1 MELKLEYITNMW
13 NKIKD
18 SWKTI
23 VIVIIICGVFLW
35 GKSCGSKV
43 IEPVEPK
50 VVTVTNY
57 RDTIFPPDTI
67 INLPTKL
74 VPYPV
79 YVKDTTGLKSQ
90 PIDSLELNR
99 FFVYNDS
106 TEDSNVK
113 IYSKIV
119 TQGKTLNSFKPSYK
133 LKVPLIIKDST
144 VVKMDSLI
152 YRPYK
157 YEIHAGGIVGF
168 RTLAPVVEMSINK
181 VTYGAGYDILN
192 KSIIFTAKYRL
203 FGWTPKKKKH
213 VKS

>member
-1 MELKLEYITNMW
+1 MW
-13 NKIKD
+13 NKIKEN
-18 SWKTI
+18 WETI
-23 VIVIIICGVFLW
+23 ATVIIICIVFLW

-43 IEPVEPK
+43 IEPQEPK

-79 YVKDTTGLKSQ
+79 YVKDTTGLKPQ
-90 PIDSLELNR
+90 PVDSLELNR
-99 FFVYNDS
+99 FFIYNDS

-144 VVKMDSLI
+144 VIKMDSLI
-152 YRPYK
+152 YKPYK

-181 VTYGAGYDILN
+181 ATYGAGYDILN

>member
-1 MELKLEYITNMW
+1 MW
-13 NKIKD
+13 IKIKNN
-18 SWKTI
+18 WKI
-23 VIVIIICGVFLW
+23 ISIIIIGLIVFLW
-35 GKSCGSKV
+35 GKSCGNKV
-43 IEPVEPK
+43 IELQKPK

-57 RDTIFPPDTI
+57 RDTIFPKDTVI
-67 INLPTKL
+67 KFKDKL

-79 YVKDTTGLKSQ
+79 YIDTNTYVPK

-106 TEDSNVK
+106 IENSNIK

-133 LKVPLIIKDST
+133 LKVPLVIKDSA
-144 VVKMDSLI
+144 VVKQDSLV

-168 RTLAPVVEMSINK
+168 ETVAVTADLSIDKCTYGFGYDFINKAPVIS
-181 VTYGAGYDILN
+181 
-192 KSIIFTAKYRL
+192 FKYRL
-203 FGWTPKKKKH
+203 YGWTPKKK
-213 VKS
+213 

>member
-1 MELKLEYITNMW
+1 MW

-18 SWKTI
+18 NWNLIAT
-23 VIVIIICGVFLW
+23 VIIICMVFLW
-35 GKSCGSKV
+35 GKSCGNK
-43 IEPVEPK
+43 EFKPQEPK

-79 YVKDTTGLKSQ
+79 YVKDTTGLKPQ
-90 PIDSLELNR
+90 LIDSLELNR
-99 FFVYNDS
+99 FFIYNDS

-119 TQGKTLNSFKPSYK
+119 TQGKTLSSFKPSYK
-133 LKVPLIIKDST
+133 LKVPLVIKDST
-144 VVKMDSLI
+144 VVKQDSLV

-168 RTLAPVVEMSINK
+168 KTLVPVVEVSINK
-181 VTYGAGYDILN
+181 ATYGAGYDILN

-203 FGWTPKKKKH
+203 FGWNPKKK
-213 VKS
+213 

>member
-1 MELKLEYITNMW
+1 MLS
-13 NKIKD
+13 KIKEN
-18 SWKTI
+18 WETI
-23 VIVIIICGVFLW
+23 AIVLMVCGVFLW
-35 GKSCGSKV
+35 GKSCGSKT
-43 IEPVEPK
+43 IEPQEPK
-50 VVTVTNY
+50 VTTITKY
-57 RDTIFPPDTI
+57 RDTIFPPDTV

-79 YVKDTTGLKSQ
+79 YVKDTTGLKPQ
-90 PIDSLELNR
+90 PVDSLELHR
-99 FFVYNDS
+99 FFVYNDNI
-106 TEDSNVK
+106 EDSNVK

-144 VVKMDSLI
+144 VVKQDSLV

-168 RTLAPVVEMSINK
+168 KTLAPIVEMSINK
-181 VTYGAGYDILN
+181 ATYGAGYDILN
-192 KSIIFTAKYRL
+192 KSIIFTVKYRL
-203 FGWTPKKKKH
+203 FGWTPKERKKH

>member
-1 MELKLEYITNMW
+1 MW

-18 SWKTI
+18 NWNLIATI
-23 VIVIIICGVFLW
+23 IIICMVFLW
-35 GKSCGSKV
+35 GKSCGNK
-43 IEPVEPK
+43 EFKPQEPK

-57 RDTIFPPDTI
+57 RDTIFPVDTI
-67 INLPTKL
+67 ITFVDKPIPK
-74 VPYPV
+74 PYPV
-79 YVKDTTGLKSQ
+79 YVDTSYLQ
-90 PIDSLELNR
+90 PVDSLELHR

-119 TQGKTLNSFKPSYK
+119 TQGKTLSSFKPSYK

-144 VVKMDSLI
+144 VVKQDSLI

-168 RTLAPVVEMSINK
+168 KTAAITADLSIDKCTYGVGYDFINKAPVIS
-181 VTYGAGYDILN
+181 
-192 KSIIFTAKYRL
+192 FKYRL
-203 FGWTPKKKKH
+203 YGWTPKHK
-213 VKS
+213 

>member
-1 MELKLEYITNMW
+1 MW
-13 NKIKD
+13 SKIKD
-18 SWKTI
+18 NWNLIAT
-23 VIVIIICGVFLW
+23 VIIICMVFLW
-35 GKSCGSKV
+35 GKSCGNK
-43 IEPVEPK
+43 EFKPEEPK
-50 VVTVTNY
+50 VVTVINY

-74 VPYPV
+74 IPYPV
-79 YVKDTTGLKSQ
+79 YVKDTTGLKPQ
-90 PIDSLELNR
+90 PIDSLELHR

-119 TQGKTLNSFKPSYK
+119 TQGKTLSSFKPSYK

-144 VVKMDSLI
+144 VVKIDSLI

-168 RTLAPVVEMSINK
+168 NTAAITADLSVDKCTYGFGYDFINK
-181 VTYGAGYDILN
+181 APLI
-192 KSIIFTAKYRL
+192 SFKYRL
-203 FGWTPKKKKH
+203 FGWTPKKK
-213 VKS
+213 

>member
-1 MELKLEYITNMW
+1 MW

-18 SWKTI
+18 NWNLTAT
-23 VIVIIICGVFLW
+23 VIIICVVFLW
-35 GKSCGSKV
+35 GKSCGSK
-43 IEPVEPK
+43 EFKPQEPK

-79 YVKDTTGLKSQ
+79 YVKDTSGLKPQ
-90 PIDSLELNR
+90 PADSLELNR

-106 TEDSNVK
+106 TEDSNIK

-144 VVKMDSLI
+144 VVKIDSLI

-168 RTLAPVVEMSINK
+168 NTAAITADLSVDKCTYGFGYDFINK
-181 VTYGAGYDILN
+181 APLI
-192 KSIIFTAKYRL
+192 SFKYRL
-203 FGWTPKKKKH
+203 YGWIPKKK
-213 VKS
+213 

>member
-1 MELKLEYITNMW
+1 MW
-13 NKIKD
+13 SKIKD
-18 SWKTI
+18 NWNLIAT
-23 VIVIIICGVFLW
+23 VIIICIVFLL
-35 GKSCGSKV
+35 GKSCGNKV
-43 IEPVEPK
+43 IEPTEPK
-50 VVTVTNY
+50 VVTVINY

-79 YVKDTTGLKSQ
+79 YVKDTSGLKPQ
-90 PIDSLELNR
+90 PVDSLELNR

-106 TEDSNVK
+106 TEDSNIK

-144 VVKMDSLI
+144 VVKIDSLV

-157 YEIHAGGIVGF
+157 YEIHVGGIVGF
-168 RTLAPVVEMSINK
+168 KTVAPVIEMSINK
-181 VTYGAGYDILN
+181 ATYGAGYDILN
-192 KSIIFTAKYRL
+192 KSVIFTVKYRL
-203 FGWTPKKKKH
+203 VGWIPKKK
-213 VKS
+213 

>member
-1 MELKLEYITNMW
+1 MW
-13 NKIKD
+13 SKIKD
-18 SWKTI
+18 NWNLIATGL
-23 VIVIIICGVFLW
+23 IICIVFLW
-35 GKSCGSKV
+35 GKSCGNKV
-43 IEPVEPK
+43 IEPQEPK
-50 VVTVTNY
+50 VITVTNY

-79 YVKDTTGLKSQ
+79 YVKDTSGLKPQ
-90 PIDSLELNR
+90 PVDSLELNR

-106 TEDSNVK
+106 TEDSNIK

-144 VVKMDSLI
+144 VVKIDSLI

-168 RTLAPVVEMSINK
+168 NTAAITADLSVDKCTYGFGYDFINK
-181 VTYGAGYDILN
+181 APLI
-192 KSIIFTAKYRL
+192 SFKYRL
-203 FGWTPKKKKH
+203 YGWIPKKK
-213 VKS
+213 

>member
-1 MELKLEYITNMW
+1 MW
-13 NKIKD
+13 FKIKD
-18 SWKTI
+18 NWNLIAT
-23 VIVIIICGVFLW
+23 VIIICLVFLW
-35 GKSCGSKV
+35 GKSCGTKV
-43 IEPVEPK
+43 IEPQEPK
-50 VVTVTNY
+50 VITVTNY

-79 YVKDTTGLKSQ
+79 YVKDTSGLKPQ
-90 PIDSLELNR
+90 PVDSLELNR

-106 TEDSNVK
+106 TEDSNIK

-144 VVKMDSLI
+144 VVKQDSLI
-152 YRPYK
+152 YKPYK

-168 RTLAPVVEMSINK
+168 KTLAPVIEMSINK

-203 FGWTPKKKKH
+203 FGWTPKKK
-213 VKS
+213 

>member
-1 MELKLEYITNMW
+1 MW
-13 NKIKD
+13 SKIKD
-18 SWKTI
+18 NWNLIAT
-23 VIVIIICGVFLW
+23 VIIICIVFLW
-35 GKSCGSKV
+35 GKSCGNKV
-43 IEPVEPK
+43 IEPTEPK
-50 VVTVTNY
+50 VVTIINY
-57 RDTIFPPDTI
+57 RDTIFPKDTI
-67 INLPTKL
+67 ITFKDRP

-79 YVKDTTGLKSQ
+79 YIDTNTYISK
-90 PIDSLELNR
+90 PIDSLDMSR

-119 TQGKTLNSFKPSYK
+119 TQGRTLNSFKPSYK

-144 VVKMDSLI
+144 VVKMDSLV

-168 RTLAPVVEMSINK
+168 KTLAPVVEMSINK
-181 VTYGAGYDILN
+181 ATYGAGYDILN

-203 FGWTPKKKKH
+203 FGWTPKKKK
-213 VKS
+213 

>member
-1 MELKLEYITNMW
+1 MW
-13 NKIKD
+13 SKIKD
-18 SWKTI
+18 NWNLIAT
-23 VIVIIICGVFLW
+23 VIIICLVFLW
-35 GKSCGSKV
+35 GKSCGTKV
-43 IEPVEPK
+43 IEPQEPK
-50 VVTVTNY
+50 VITVTNY

-79 YVKDTTGLKSQ
+79 YVKDTSGLKPQ
-90 PIDSLELNR
+90 PADSLELNR

-106 TEDSNVK
+106 TEDSNIK

-144 VVKMDSLI
+144 VVKQDSLI
-152 YRPYK
+152 YKPYK

-168 RTLAPVVEMSINK
+168 KTLAPVIEMSINK

-203 FGWTPKKKKH
+203 FGWTPKKK
-213 VKS
+213 